1 MSRSKVPF
9 PVWQTKQQKLM
20 DCHKNGEEENA
31 SNKSMKW
38 DYTSLRD
45 AFIVVCKKRK
55 ERHKTPTWGKTDDT
69 MIFFCT
75 LVHIFLQ
82 HQFYLWHP
90 IYNIFPC
97 IRFGCRHSKT
107 QLRMMCSSR
116 NFLFETFW
124 WPTCDK
130 STANKFRL
138 SLYAINWIGSHGISH
153 SVNGKSM

>member
-31 SNKSMKW
+31 WNEITPHSEMPLLLCAKKEK
-38 DYTSLRD
+38 RD
-45 AFIVVCKKRK
+45 IKHQREAKQMTQWFFSA
-55 ERHKTPTWGKTDDT
+55 HLY
-69 MIFFCT
+69 IF
-75 LVHIFLQ
+75 FLQ

-97 IRFGCRHSKT
+97 IRCGCRHSKT

-116 NFLFETFW
+116 NFLFATFW

-130 STANKFRL
+130 NTGNKFRL